1 MPRFLVTGANGQL
14 GQCFRA
20 VAQEFPEQQLIFAQ
34 KAEADITVPK
44 SYNSIYQKRPFDGI
58 INCAAYTQVD
68 KAENEPSLAHR
79 INVSGTKNIIDFA
92 QKKALSVIH
101 FSSDY
106 VFDGLSSKPYLEDS
120 ITHPVNTYGYSKL
133 QGEEIIKMASCP
145 HIIIRLSWLFSPFG
159 ENFVKTILKLSKMK
173 KTIQVVNDQYGRP
186 TYGIDLARTVLSNIT
201 KPNFFDFNSYNYA
214 MQGTTT
220 WFDIASKILT
230 IKKSTCQIKS
240 CSTAEYPTLAKRPKH
255 SILETKRIEKH
266 LSLNI
271 PSWEDSLKRC
281 LKRIDNNEKI

>member
-1 MPRFLVTGANGQL
+1 MSNFLITGSEGQL
-14 GQCFRA
+14 GRCFQA
-20 VAQEFPEQQLIFAQ
+20 VAQEFPEHQLIFAKKDKVDLTLPVTFE
-34 KAEADITVPK
+34 KAYQSK
-44 SYNSIYQKRPFDGI
+44 SFDGI
-58 INCAAYTQVD
+58 INCAAYTHVD
-68 KAENEPSLAHR
+68 QAEEEPLLAHR
-79 INVSGTKNIIDFA
+79 INVVGIKNIIDFA
-92 QKKALSVIH
+92 HEKALSVIH
-101 FSSDY
+101 FSTDY
-106 VFDGLSSKPYLEDS
+106 VFNGLSSKSYKEDS
-120 ITHPVNTYGYSKL
+120 IIQPINTYGSSKF

-159 ENFVKTILKLSKMK
+159 KNFVKTILKLSEVK

-186 TYGIDLARTVLSNIT
+186 TYGIDLARIVLSNIS
-201 KPNFFDFNSYNYA
+201 KPDFFDFNSYNYA

-220 WFDIASKILT
+220 WFDFASKIIA

-255 SILETKRIEKH
+255 SVLETKRIENH

>member
-1 MPRFLVTGANGQL
+1 MPSFLVTGADGQL
-14 GQCFRA
+14 GQCFQA
-20 VAQEFPEQQLIFAQ
+20 VAQEFPEQNLIFTQ

-44 SYNSIYQKRPFDGI
+44 SYDNIYQKRPFDGI

-68 KAENEPSLAHR
+68 KAEDEPLLAHR
-79 INVSGTKNIIDFA
+79 INVGGIKNIIDFA
-92 QKKALSVIH
+92 QEKALSVIH
-101 FSSDY
+101 FSTDY
-106 VFDGLSSKPYLEDS
+106 VFDGLSTKSYKEDS
-120 ITHPVNTYGYSKL
+120 IIQPINTYGSSKF

-159 ENFVKTILKLSKMK
+159 KNFVKTILKLSEVR

-186 TYGIDLARTVLSNIT
+186 TYGIDLARIVLSNIS
-201 KPNFFDFNSYNYA
+201 KPDFFDFNSYNYA

-220 WFDIASKILT
+220 WFDFASKIIA

-255 SILETKRIEKH
+255 SVLDTKRIENH

-281 LKRIDNNEKI
+281 LKRIDKNEKI

>member
-1 MPRFLVTGANGQL
+1 MPSFLVTGADGQL
-14 GQCFRA
+14 GQCFQA

-68 KAENEPSLAHR
+68 KAEDEPLLAHK
-79 INVSGTKNIIDFA
+79 INVGGIKNLVDFA
-92 QKKALSVIH
+92 QEKALSVVH
-101 FSSDY
+101 FSTDY
-106 VFDGLSSKPYLEDS
+106 VFDGLSSKPYMEDS
-120 ITHPVNTYGYSKL
+120 IIQPINTYGYSKF

-159 ENFVKTILKLSKMK
+159 KNFVKTILKLSRVNN
-173 KTIQVVNDQYGRP
+173 TIQVVNDQYGRP
-186 TYGIDLARTVLSNIT
+186 TYGIDLARTVLSNIS
-201 KPNFFDFNSYNYA
+201 KPDFFDFNSYNYA

-220 WFDIASKILT
+220 WFDFAAKIIA
-230 IKKSTCQIKS
+230 IKKSSCEIKS

-255 SILETKRIEKH
+255 SVLDTKLIENH
-266 LSLNI
+266 LSLKI
-271 PSWEDSLKRC
+271 PSWEDSLRRC
-281 LKRIDNNEKI
+281 IKRIDNNEKI